1 MPRSFDIDPD
11 DLKDY
16 NWAFKDWL
24 PSGDTI
30 SSFTLTADDG
40 ITVDSSSV
48 NAAAKTIDGV
58 SHPANTVV
66 TAWVSVAQAGVNY
79 NITCQITTA
88 AGRKCSK
95 TLTWAGRE
103 E

>member
-1 MPRSFDIDPD
+1 MPRSFEKDPNEV
-11 DLKDY
+11 LDY

-30 SSFTLTADDG
+30 SSHTLTADAG

-48 NAAAKTIDGV
+48 NSAAKTIDGV

-66 TAWVSVAQAGVNY
+66 TAWISGGTVGETY
-79 NITCQITTA
+79 DITCRIVTA
-88 AGRKCSK
+88 ASRTVDR
-95 TLTWAGRE
+95 TLTWDIVQK
-103 E
+103 